1 MSHQD
6 NIEYASAEPE
16 VEEIAAALP
25 VRRSKRRNCMVIP
38 GTSDPMAAK
47 LFSEALMKEV
57 FGKVEADPENPENGH
72 LMI

>member
-6 NIEYASAEPE
+6 NIEYASAKPE
-16 VEEIAAALP
+16 LEEIAAALP

-47 LFSEALMKEV
+47 LFS
-57 FGKVEADPENPENGH
+57 
-72 LMI
+72 